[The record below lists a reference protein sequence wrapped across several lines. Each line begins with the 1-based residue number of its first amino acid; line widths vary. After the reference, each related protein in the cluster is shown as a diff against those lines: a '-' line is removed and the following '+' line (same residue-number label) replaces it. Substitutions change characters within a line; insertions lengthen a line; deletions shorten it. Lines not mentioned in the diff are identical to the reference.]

1 MKKKILTLSMMFAMF
16 FVLASCDIL
25 STIMAAK
32 GLYDEMQ
39 VYQPVY
45 EEATQYT
52 IMTETTITISDT
64 NIEGAEDM
72 DTRVYIMLDKESPF
86 LYVEQRLDGV
96 EKTSIY
102 EDAEDIYVEYL
113 IEDMVVTPT
122 IPEGEQHFEGNTN
135 SNIFNSNFDFQNDVQ
150 NENKT
155 GAHSYEFDVYL
166 NRAVNLEALGDFV
179 DSIALFDGDMTAFD
193 NALANVV
200 MNFTETDYVIDVQV
214 TLTDYTITFDD
225 DSYLTMSLSSH
236 IVTSVPEDFQMPN
249 IFAAPYQMMP
259 VDNIQLARRP
269 YAPDEV
275 ISFPATAGL
284 AGYVK
289 LMLTP
294 GLYEV
299 SSAHMTD
306 FTYVL
311 YDDAQNVIDVS
322 GGDFEVNEEAVFYL
336 YLTCYGNFASDITV
350 EMIENYA
357 PVTTTQPVTTQTPE
371 TTTQPSSQ

>member
-1 MKKKILTLSMMFAMF
+1 MKKKILTLSMMLAMF

-45 EEATQYT
+45 EDATQYT
-52 IMTETTITISDT
+52 ILTETAITISDT
-64 NIEGAEDM
+64 DIEGAEDM

-102 EDAEDIYVEYL
+102 EDAEDLYVEYL
-113 IEDMVVTPT
+113 IEDMLVTPT

-155 GAHSYEFDVYL
+155 GDHTYSFDVFL

-179 DSIALFDGDMTAFD
+179 DSIALFEGDMTAFD
-193 NALANVV
+193 NALAHVE
-200 MNFTETDYVIDVQV
+200 MSFTETDYVIDVQV
-214 TLTDYTITFDD
+214 SLTDYTITFDD
-225 DSYLTMSLSSH
+225 DSYLTMTLTSH

-259 VDNIQLARRP
+259 VDNILLARRT
-269 YAPDEV
+269 YVPDEV
-275 ISFPATAGL
+275 ISFPAAAGL
-284 AGYVK
+284 TGYVK
-289 LMLTP
+289 LNLTP

-299 SSAHMTD
+299 TSTHMTD
-306 FTYVL
+306 FTYIL
-311 YDDAQNVIDVS
+311 YDDAQQVIDVS
-322 GGDFEVNEEAVFYL
+322 NGDFLVESEAVYYL
-336 YLTCYGNFASDITV
+336 YLTIYGDFASDITV
-350 EMIENYA
+350 AMIEDHS
-357 PVTTTQPVTTQTPE
+357 PITTTEPVTTQTP
-371 TTTQPSSQ
+371 TTTTTS